1 MEATSIGPQS
11 GLPLSIM
18 VVAGALLFVVL
29 TLYALADAD
38 EA

>member
-1 MEATSIGPQS
+1 MGPQS
-11 GLPLSIM
+11 GLPLSI
-18 VVAGALLFVVL
+18 VVVTGVLLFVVL

>member
-1 MEATSIGPQS
+1 MGPQF
-11 GLPLSIM
+11 GLPLSI
-18 VVAGALLFVVL
+18 VVVTGVLLFVVL